1 MTGQTIKCQYTD
13 LGVTVLHHDPLC
25 ISHST
30 SSMKGGKKR
39 EPHCCCSSNTTNPVL
54 FIVKSLW
61 LKDAPHNGNWRACDL
76 SLSSQ
81 PPTVFCT
88 SCSSQYMN
96 TNMSL
101 HFRSKEIISMTLWYH
116 PYWFGVMIHCPVRKF
131 LVFGYLEKRTSL
143 LRKLYNHTS
152 EIKDVIIHEERTT
165 WRWKPHVLLSI
176 AFRGGK
182 QTSNG
187 SAVIRQT
194 RLIIL
199 QVVKTAAFF
208 FLPQKCQCPIFLY
221 RLQSESFVLYL
232 SWPRSLFNFIYVYFN
247 AYV

>member
-1 MTGQTIKCQYTD
+1 
-13 LGVTVLHHDPLC
+13 
-25 ISHST
+25 
-30 SSMKGGKKR
+30 
-39 EPHCCCSSNTTNPVL
+39 
-54 FIVKSLW
+54 
-61 LKDAPHNGNWRACDL
+61 
-76 SLSSQ
+76 
-81 PPTVFCT
+81 
-88 SCSSQYMN
+88 MN

-199 QVVKTAAFF
+199 QVVKTAAVFF
-208 FLPQKCQCPIFLY
+208 FYLRSVSVPFFYTDYSRRALFYIFLDPEVYLILFMYILMLTCKGQFIKTEY
-221 RLQSESFVLYL
+221 RIENIELAVVTDGSISACVQ
-232 SWPRSLFNFIYVYFN
+232 I
-247 AYV
+247 